1 MMGDKRSSGDIRPIG
16 VVRTTVTDGIDEGW
30 GDVES
35 RIEIDPE
42 LADGLRGLD
51 EFSHALV
58 IFLMD
63 RSTFQPAS
71 DLVRRPQGREDMPL
85 VGIFA
90 QRAKHRPNPIGV
102 TAVRIIGM
110 QGNILRVIGLDAIDG
125 TPVLDIKPYF
135 PQFDA
140 PADPRT
146 PEWVVT
152 LMERYF

>member
-1 MMGDKRSSGDIRPIG
+1 MGTERRVDDIRPIG
-16 VVRTTVTDGIDEGW
+16 VVRSPVKEGIDEGW

-35 RIEIDPE
+35 LIEIDAG

-63 RSTFQPAS
+63 RSTFDPAS
-71 DLVRRPQGREDMPL
+71 DLVRRPQGRGDMPL
-85 VGIFA
+85 IGIFA

-102 TAVRIIGM
+102 TAVRIVGVE
-110 QGNILRVIGLDAIDG
+110 GNILRVRGLDAIDG
-125 TPVLDIKPYF
+125 TQVLDLKPYF
-135 PQFDA
+135 PPFDA
-140 PADPRT
+140 PVEPHT
-146 PEWVVT
+146 PEWVER